1 MSGGAPGERGPG
13 AARET
18 RARPGGVAARRALVA
33 AALVAAALLAPAGA
47 RPAPERGGARS
58 GAAAALA
65 GGARESAAA
74 QARPPGEAPRQGEAP
89 ARPPGEAPRQGEAP
103 ARPPGEAPAPPAPIA
118 AVAKDGPLERG
129 LQRWPLRA
137 LRLTGKPADG
147 RFEATLA
154 LGAAAKGDG
163 PREVKV
169 RLAPAQKKN
178 PLAFRRPLAFYR
190 LARALG
196 AHVVPA
202 AAARRVGIGELAAL
216 IGREPAG
223 RKLLRRFA
231 VMNDGTV
238 DALVLAPAPGPP
250 GPRWIVPRRTS
261 IRFDGAREL
270 SVWARWARSASPAR
284 GERAS
289 ILRDYLEVL
298 VLDYLAGNGLRK
310 EIVLDV
316 SAGALILEANA
327 SAFPL
332 QVKAHALDRQLDR
345 LVEAAR
351 FPRALRD
358 ALARFGPD
366 EAAAA
371 LRPRGFEGEL
381 VPPRALVEL
390 EERRQALLS
399 LIAAKIAAR
408 GEAAVLSL

>member
-1 MSGGAPGERGPG
+1 MSGRAPGERGPG
-13 AARET
+13 AARGI
-18 RARPGGVAARRALVA
+18 RARPGGVVARRALVA
-33 AALVAAALLAPAGA
+33 AALLAAALLAPAGA
-47 RPAPERGGARS
+47 RPAPERGGAWT

-65 GGARESAAA
+65 GGAPGSAAA
-74 QARPPGEAPRQGEAP
+74 PGRSQGEAPRSQ
-89 ARPPGEAPRQGEAP
+89 
-103 ARPPGEAPAPPAPIA
+103 GEAPAPPAPIA
-118 AVAKDGPLERG
+118 AVVKDGPLERG

-154 LGAAAKGDG
+154 LGAAAKGEG

-202 AAARRVGIGELAAL
+202 AAARRIGIGELAAL

-223 RKLLRRFA
+223 RKLLRRFV

-250 GPRWIVPRRTS
+250 GPRWIAPRRTS
-261 IRFDGAREL
+261 IRFDDAPEL
-270 SVWARWARSASPAR
+270 DVWARWARSPSPAR

-316 SAGALILEANA
+316 SAGALSLEANA
-327 SAFPL
+327 SAFPPH
-332 QVKAHALDRQLDR
+332 VKVHALDRQLDR
-345 LVEAAR
+345 LAAAAR

-358 ALARFGPD
+358 ALARFGPE

-390 EERRQALLS
+390 EERRQTLLS
-399 LIAAKIAAR
+399 LIGAKIAAR